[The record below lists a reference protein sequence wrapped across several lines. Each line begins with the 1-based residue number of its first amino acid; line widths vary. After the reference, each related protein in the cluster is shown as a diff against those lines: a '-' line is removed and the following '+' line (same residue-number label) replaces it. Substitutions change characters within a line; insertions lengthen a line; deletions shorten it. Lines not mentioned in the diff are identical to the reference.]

1 MTRYWV
7 LQYLKIFKED
17 DNIRNV
23 VETSIK
29 NSKVE
34 LKSVGKTLG
43 EVKTNRDIFQADR
56 LSPILFAITLI
67 HLSILLRDMKAGY
80 LLGEFREKN

>member
-43 EVKTNRDIFQADR
+43 EVKTNTDIFQADR

-80 LLGEFREKN
+80 LLGEFREEN